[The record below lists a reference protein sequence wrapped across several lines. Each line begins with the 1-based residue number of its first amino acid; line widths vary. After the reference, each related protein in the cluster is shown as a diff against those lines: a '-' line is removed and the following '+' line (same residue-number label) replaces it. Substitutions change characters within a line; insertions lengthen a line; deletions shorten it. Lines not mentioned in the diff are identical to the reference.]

1 MENFFV
7 TYKDDIIYTTVVVI
21 SVLIAYALTNLLHKW
36 LVKKQ
41 QKKYPDEKPRTT
53 NLVKRILNTLWLV
66 LGIVAMSFLFVSQD
80 KYGVLRDNFNL
91 VFYLGILSVVTLVT
105 ATSANMW
112 FTRSIRK
119 KMENKYD
126 PTNLKFLRYV
136 AIFSIYFVGILFGL
150 LAFPSLRGVANT
162 ALGGAGVLALV
173 FGVASQEALANI
185 VGGIFIISFKPF
197 KVNDLIMVTDS
208 MVGTVSDITLRHTI
222 IRNFDN
228 KMIVIPN
235 SIINKE
241 KLINYDLGELKCCER
256 IEIAI
261 SFDSDF
267 KLAQKIMKEECEKHP
282 LIYDNRSETDKRND
296 VPLVKTGL
304 TQIND
309 YSLTIRAWAWGKNF
323 DDCFQLKI
331 DIYETVKTRFDKEG
345 VKMPTPYRTVYMKDT
360 EKSEADE

>member
-7 TYKDDIIYTTVVVI
+7 IYKKELIYAAVVVI
-21 SVLIAYALTNLLHKW
+21 SVAVLYGLTNVLHKF

-41 QKKYPDEKPRTT
+41 QKRYPNEKPRTT
-53 NLVKRILNTLWLV
+53 NLVKRILNTLWIV
-66 LGIVAMSFLFVSQD
+66 LGIVAMSAVFVSQD
-80 KYGVLRDNFNL
+80 KYDVLKENFNL
-91 VFYLGILSVVTLVT
+91 AFYLGILSVITIVT

-112 FTRSIRK
+112 FTKSISK
-119 KMENKYD
+119 KVENKYD

-136 AIFSIYFVGILFGL
+136 AIFVIYFTGILFGL
-150 LAFPSLRGVANT
+150 LAFPSLKGVANT

-173 FGVASQEALANI
+173 LGVASQEALANI

-197 KVNDLIMVTDS
+197 KVNDLIQVTDT
-208 MVGTVSDITLRHTI
+208 MVGTVTDITLRHTV

-256 IEIAI
+256 IEIGI

-267 KLAQKIMKEECEKHP
+267 ILAKKIMREACEKHP
-282 LIYDNRSETDKRND
+282 LIYDNRSEMDKRNG

-323 DDCFQLKI
+323 NDCFQLKI
-331 DIYETVKTRFDKEG
+331 DIYETVKTRFDEEG
-345 VKMPTPYRTVYMKDT
+345 VKMPTPYRTVIMKDS
-360 EKSEADE
+360 EKSETDE